1 MTAGEL
7 IEKLKTVYP
16 DTEVIIECPT
26 SDDVE
31 YLPYRKY
38 GFREEDIKVTCYGE
52 LIISVY
58 DDQLQEILT

>member
-16 DTEVIIECPT
+16 DTEVIIEGPAF
-26 SDDVE
+26 DDAE

-38 GFREEDIKVTCYGE
+38 GFTEEDIEVTCYGE

-58 DDQLQEILT
+58 DD

>member
-16 DTEVIIECPT
+16 DTEVIIEGPT

-38 GFREEDIKVTCYGE
+38 VFREEDIKVTCYGE

-58 DDQLQEILT
+58 DD

>member
-16 DTEVIIECPT
+16 DTKVIIEGPAFE
-26 SDDVE
+26 DVE

-38 GFREEDIKVTCYGE
+38 EFTEEDIKITCYGE
-52 LIISVY
+52 LIIAVY
-58 DDQLQEILT
+58 DD

>member
-7 IEKLKTVYP
+7 IEKLKTVYS
-16 DTEVIIECPT
+16 DTEVIIEGPT

-31 YLPYRKY
+31 YLLYRKY

-58 DDQLQEILT
+58 ND